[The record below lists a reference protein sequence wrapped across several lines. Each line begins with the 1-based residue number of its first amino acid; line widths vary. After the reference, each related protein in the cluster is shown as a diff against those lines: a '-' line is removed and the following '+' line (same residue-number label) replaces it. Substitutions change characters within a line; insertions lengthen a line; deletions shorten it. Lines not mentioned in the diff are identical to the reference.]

1 MQSMKCGLLL
11 PMFRARSACLP
22 LCLLVTTVS
31 AAKMAKPIEMW
42 TCGAQGIGP
51 PWVNLRRPGSS
62 REGALLGH
70 QSLLAVDILNISR
83 DAAYGYASAIATR
96 SVSLRVKSGISDV
109 TRTQMQRELV
119 LTPVF
124 VSSAPR
130 RRRPTQRPP
139 AASDRRRPEPTRPCS
154 PPCS

>member
-83 DAAYGYASAIATR
+83 QGTGAMRLMTTR
-96 SVSLRVKSGISDV
+96 LLS
-109 TRTQMQRELV
+109 QLV
-119 LTPVF
+119 RF
-124 VSSAPR
+124 HF
-130 RRRPTQRPP
+130 
-139 AASDRRRPEPTRPCS
+139 E
-154 PPCS
+154 